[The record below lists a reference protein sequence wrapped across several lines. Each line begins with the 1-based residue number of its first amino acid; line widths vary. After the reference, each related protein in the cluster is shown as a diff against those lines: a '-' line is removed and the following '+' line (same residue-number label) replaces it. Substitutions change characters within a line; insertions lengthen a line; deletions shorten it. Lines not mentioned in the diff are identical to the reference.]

1 MGPELLDD
9 LDELLGGP
17 PLIREHEDQIVGL
30 GGIDEPM
37 KGMGSNA
44 KGRLRGFPEPLDDYV
59 SSAAKEGGVPQV
71 MERGRRIV

>member
-9 LDELLGGP
+9 FHELLRSP

-44 KGRLRGFPEPLDDYV
+44 EGRLRGFPEPLDDYV
-59 SSAAKEGGVPQV
+59 SSAAKEGGVPEMV
-71 MERGRRIV
+71 ERGRRIV